1 MESWLPVQPGV
12 WYDFSKCH
20 PLPTL
25 PIEGTFFIN
34 ILMSEWKGAWF
45 YEGWLRHWGLIVLIQ
60 IGSAAGTSR
69 RLNRLWVGEGRTA
82 CWWLH
87 TVTEHL
93 LSYSF
98 AWKIDL
104 LQISNVSLNMHDE
117 SSPPAP
123 LYLIVCL
130 NKIPLFLRKKKIE
143 IERSWWGQGL

>member
-1 MESWLPVQPGV
+1 MLNRKLASCSTGGVVWL
-12 WYDFSKCH
+12 SKCH

-25 PIEGTFFIN
+25 PIEGIFLNN

-60 IGSAAGTSR
+60 IGSAAGMSGR
-69 RLNRLWVGEGRTA
+69 PNRLWVREGRTA

-98 AWKIDL
+98 DWKIAL
-104 LQISNVSLNMHDE
+104 TNIKYVSQYAWRVF
-117 SSPPAP
+117 SPCTSV
-123 LYLIVCL
+123 LDRL
-130 NKIPLFLRKKKIE
+130 
-143 IERSWWGQGL
+143 SQ

>member
-1 MESWLPVQPGV
+1 MNDVYNVNCLMESWLPVQPGV
-12 WYDFSKCH
+12 WCVSSKCH

-60 IGSAAGTSR
+60 IGSAAGTSGR
-69 RLNRLWVGEGRTA
+69 PNRLWLGEGRTA

-93 LSYSF
+93 LSFFRLKNSSYKYQICISICMMSLLPLHLCTRSF
-98 AWKIDL
+98 
-104 LQISNVSLNMHDE
+104 VSIKFHY
-117 SSPPAP
+117 P
-123 LYLIVCL
+123 
-130 NKIPLFLRKKKIE
+130 
-143 IERSWWGQGL
+143 